1 MINRHRVKKIM
12 ISVIILTIL
21 LWIMAAAIINY
32 SLSGGWILLIFAIV
46 ASILS
51 ICMVCV
57 WLIGKIKH
65 GISPYKLFGIADM
78 IIEVI
83 IVSYAIY
90 DMLTDTG
97 IMAGIAGFLLMCF
110 VAPIPLVLLVID
122 IILYIKSKKKKDI
135 KSNE

>member
-1 MINRHRVKKIM
+1 MINRHRLKKIM
-12 ISVIILTIL
+12 ISEMILTVI
-21 LWIMAAAIINY
+21 LWIMVVVFFNNFFPGYLIV
-32 SLSGGWILLIFAIV
+32 LLLAIV
-46 ASILS
+46 ASIVTL
-51 ICMVCV
+51 CMVCV
-57 WLIGKIKH
+57 WLIGKIKP

-135 KSNE
+135 KSNG